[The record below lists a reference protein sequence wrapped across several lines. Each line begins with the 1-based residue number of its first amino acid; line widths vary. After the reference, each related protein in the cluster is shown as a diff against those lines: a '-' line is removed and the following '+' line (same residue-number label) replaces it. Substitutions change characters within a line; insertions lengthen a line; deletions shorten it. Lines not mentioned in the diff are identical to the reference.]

1 MPGRTFPLGWPWW
14 QRLILGLGLAI
25 LSAGL
30 LTLAFPPYGLWPLI
44 FVGLVPMIVAQH
56 RVMPKR
62 FASVAYGVGVGGF
75 FAGYFGATFDRA
87 PWFMQALPFFVALLA
102 GLVSVRDRAFHRRT
116 SYQWFVLRGSV
127 IWVGVEMIRGLVP
140 VVGTWGVAA
149 YALHSQP
156 WLIQPVGIF
165 SIYGLS
171 LLILLVNHA
180 LGLGAL
186 ALLDRAWRFSAD
198 TRMVAVPQAKRWLVA
213 IGILLVA
220 WGALSGA
227 LLRHP
232 SDDLRVAAIQ
242 PAFIARSEKGVSE
255 LARLTREA
263 ADQGADLVVWNEGA
277 LSFDPQSS
285 QAGDLRALAQE
296 TGTHL
301 VIGYGVETA
310 VGYRNEAVVLTP
322 EGEFLGPFGKDHPV
336 AWSGETSVTRG
347 PYDAHETT
355 LGQLGMIICYDL
367 DFTDTARRV
376 VRAGAQLVAVP
387 TLDWPAIASKHY
399 THLVFRA
406 VENRVTAVKAD
417 VAFDSAI
424 IGPYGRV
431 AERTVTP
438 HAEQKVVVAD
448 VPLGMGGTPIIQLGD
463 WVGWASLAGLAVFA
477 MLDLAAVVR

>member
-1 MPGRTFPLGWPWW
+1 LV
-14 QRLILGLGLAI
+14 LGLGLAT

-30 LTLAFPPYGLWPLI
+30 LTFAFPPYGLWPLI

-56 RVMPKR
+56 RVMPKQ

-75 FAGYFGATFDRA
+75 FAGYFGATFGRA
-87 PWFMQALPFFVALLA
+87 PWFMRALPFFVALLA
-102 GLVSVRDRAFHRRT
+102 GLVSLQDRAFHRRT
-116 SYQWFVLRGSV
+116 GYQWFVLRGSV

-140 VVGTWGVAA
+140 VVGTWGFAA

-156 WLIQPVGIF
+156 WLIQPVGVF

-186 ALLDRAWRFSAD
+186 ALFDRVWQFSTD
-198 TRMVAVPQAKRWLVA
+198 TPTVAVPQAERWLA
-213 IGILLVA
+213 ATGILLIA
-220 WGALSGA
+220 WTALSGA

-242 PAFIARSEKGVSE
+242 PAFTVGREEGVSE

-263 ADQGADLVVWNEGA
+263 TDQGADLVVWNEGA

-285 QAGDLRALAQE
+285 QDGVLSALAQE
-296 TGTHL
+296 TGAHL

-310 VGYRNEAVVLTP
+310 VGHRNEAVILTP
-322 EGEFLGPFGKDHPV
+322 DGEFLGPFGKDHPV
-336 AWSGETSVTRG
+336 AWSGETSMLRG
-347 PYDAHETT
+347 PYDAHETD
-355 LGQLGMIICYDL
+355 LGTLGMIICYDL

-406 VENRVTAVKAD
+406 VENGVAAVKAD
-417 VAFDSAI
+417 MAFDSAI

-431 AERTVTP
+431 VERTVTP
-438 HAEQKVVVAD
+438 RAEQEVIVAD
-448 VPLGMGGTPIIQLGD
+448 VPLGTGSTSVVRLGD
-463 WVGWASLAGLAVFA
+463 WVGWASLAGLVVFA
-477 MLDLAAVVR
+477 MLDLVAVVRYRFFPSGRPSCSR